1 VPVSLPAKWDGV
13 GGETPM
19 AVITVIYEGCSCKHR
34 ARLLAPLGTEH
45 ASRVPV
51 PVPKMGPCQ
60 PQAGQKLESPGAPW
74 WHMCSSLHLTGAK
87 HCPSACS
94 RARLGHPGW
103 PWWLLSVPQRL
114 CLGCVAHTCVGA
126 SDAPG
131 GAPHCTLCDPLPAL
145 LVTT

>member
-51 PVPKMGPCQ
+51 PLSLSPRWVP
-60 PQAGQKLESPGAPW
+60 ASPRQGR
-74 WHMCSSLHLTGAK
+74 G
-87 HCPSACS
+87 
-94 RARLGHPGW
+94 
-103 PWWLLSVPQRL
+103 
-114 CLGCVAHTCVGA
+114 
-126 SDAPG
+126 
-131 GAPHCTLCDPLPAL
+131 
-145 LVTT
+145 